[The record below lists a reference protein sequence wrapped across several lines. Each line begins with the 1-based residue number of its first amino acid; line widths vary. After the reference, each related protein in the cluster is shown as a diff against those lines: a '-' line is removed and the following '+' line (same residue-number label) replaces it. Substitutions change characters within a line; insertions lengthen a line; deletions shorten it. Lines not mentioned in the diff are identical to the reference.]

1 MRMPLIKFLT
11 AAVIVLLAGAVEAKG
26 PGDSRGYTLA
36 PGDRITVTVFGQ
48 ADLSGDFLID
58 GAGEIQMPLLG
69 AVHVGQS
76 TIEECR
82 QRLTER
88 CHDVS

>member
-1 MRMPLIKFLT
+1 MRIVLIKFLT
-11 AAVIVLLAGAVEAKG
+11 VAVIVLLAGAVEAKG

-58 GAGEIQMPLLG
+58 GAGEIQMPCWG
-69 AVHVGQS
+69 
-76 TIEECR
+76 
-82 QRLTER
+82 R
-88 CHDVS
+88 CTLASPRSKNAASG